1 MNKFKPT
8 IKKLLIMHTAFLYAQ
23 VIFAITIYFVADK
36 NNKVFD
42 EETSKIVEA
51 VAALFTLVS
60 VLTGFVLFKKKVQT
74 LKDDA
79 VLSVAEKLQQYSTFS
94 IIKFAMLEAPSLFA
108 VLAFFLT
115 GNIYFIYLA
124 IILIV
129 VFAAQRPTVPLI
141 IHHLSVTREDVME

>member
-1 MNKFKPT
+1 
-8 IKKLLIMHTAFLYAQ
+8 MHTAFLYAQ

-36 NNKVFD
+36 NSSLFN
-42 EETSKIVEA
+42 EETSKIVET
-51 VAALFTLVS
+51 VAALFTLTS
-60 VLTGFVLFKKKVQT
+60 VFTGFMLFKKKVQI
-74 LKDDA
+74 LKDD
-79 VLSVAEKLQQYSTFS
+79 VVISVAEKLQQYSTSS

-141 IHHLSVTREDVME
+141 IHHLGVTREDLME